1 MKYMF
6 VSKFKWVF
14 VNLKETRFTVC
25 VFTKSTSSWEPGQ
38 IISVKAVL
46 QRQWEVR
53 SLYKLCSGCFK
64 LCQAP
69 PLCIHVTFLC
79 ARGVLCAH
87 LLTHNHAHY
96 VMLLSYV
103 LSCFVCYRNVTVN
116 DKNSA
121 EPEHKEHKTG
131 LSEHKSQFYY
141 GNFKASTEMRALWW
155 MHLLTI
161 SHIDFELFLRLAQTL
176 PRKSHH
182 LFPSLF
188 CLYFSVSAAAG
199 CVLAVRGPEALF
211 TLEPQGN
218 SVMCLIVFMEC
229 RVNAVSLELVSSF
242 FIDFCLQTSNTI
254 LSSDMNVC
262 TVIMVDNYCQS

>member
-1 MKYMF
+1 MKYML

-46 QRQWEVR
+46 QRQWKVR
-53 SLYKLCSGCFK
+53 FLYKLCSGCFK

-79 ARGVLCAH
+79 AR
-87 LLTHNHAHY
+87 
-96 VMLLSYV
+96 
-103 LSCFVCYRNVTVN
+103 VTVN

-141 GNFKASTEMRALWW
+141 GNFKASTEMQALWW

-161 SHIDFELFLRLAQTL
+161 SHIDFELELFLRLAQTL

-218 SVMCLIVFMEC
+218 SVMSLIVFMEC

-242 FIDFCLQTSNTI
+242 F
-254 LSSDMNVC
+254 
-262 TVIMVDNYCQS
+262 